1 MDLQLSG
8 KVALIAGASR
18 GIGRATAF
26 SLAREG
32 AQLFLVARGAEDLL
46 RTVAELRSQRAT
58 VESVTGDL
66 ATEEGAARAVKSAI
80 AAFGALD
87 VLINN
92 AGGSGGSGAFDVAT
106 ASQWRSVLDQNLMS
120 AVWCSQAAVA
130 FMRDHGGGSV
140 VHISSICGRE
150 YCTSAPYTA
159 AKAALGGLTKE
170 MAIDLARFGIRVNAV
185 APGSILFPGGS
196 WARRQEKEPARIAEM
211 VERELPWKRFGTPEE
226 VADAVCFVA
235 SPRASWMSGSCVV
248 VDGAQGRAF

>member
-1 MDLQLSG
+1 MDLSLSG
-8 KVALIAGASR
+8 KVALVAGASR

-32 AQLFLVARGAEDLL
+32 ARLFLVARGAEDLQRTAEQL
-46 RTVAELRSQRAT
+46 GAEGATVASAT
-58 VESVTGDL
+58 FDL
-66 ATEEGAARAVKSAI
+66 STEDGATRAVKGAVD
-80 AAFGALD
+80 AFGGLD

-106 ASQWRSVLDQNLMS
+106 AAQWRSVIDQNLMS

-130 FMRDHGGGSV
+130 FMREHGGGAI

-196 WARRQEKEPARIAEM
+196 WARRQEKDPARIAEM
-211 VERELPWKRFGTPEE
+211 VERELPWKRFGRPEE

-248 VDGAQGRAF
+248 VDGGQGRAF